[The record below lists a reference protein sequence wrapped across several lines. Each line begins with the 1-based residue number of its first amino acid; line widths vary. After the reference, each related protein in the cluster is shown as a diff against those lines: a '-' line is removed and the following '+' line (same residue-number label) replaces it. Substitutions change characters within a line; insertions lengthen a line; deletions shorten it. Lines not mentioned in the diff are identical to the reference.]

1 MDYWQVLIVRP
12 FFGPILIYPV
22 VLARATFHPFWR
34 NLSCP
39 SCLVAFRVGQRQR
52 CFYALR
58 EVIEPAETVEVNFL
72 ENFAL
77 AMEMGSVAV
86 TVVWVKSVV
95 IVSVVDQSKVTV
107 IAVEVVTTYTA

>member
-1 MDYWQVLIVRP
+1 M
-12 FFGPILIYPV
+12 
-22 VLARATFHPFWR
+22 
-34 NLSCP
+34 
-39 SCLVAFRVGQRQR
+39 
-52 CFYALR
+52 
-58 EVIEPAETVEVNFL
+58 
-72 ENFAL
+72 